1 MIIRLY
7 AIKDVLNGF
16 ATPVMMPNDESAK
29 RWFKDMLEEN
39 PSMRNN
45 KEDFSIH
52 FVGTMDV
59 ETGSIMAAQEK
70 YLRKSLFEN
79 DERSDEDVRDSVQ

>member
-45 KEDFSIH
+45 KDDFTIH
-52 FVGTMDV
+52 FVATMYV
-59 ETGSIMAAQEK
+59 ETGNIMAAQDK

-79 DERSDEDVRDSVQ
+79 EERSDENVCDSVQ